1 MYNRPNF
8 SSPPYH
14 ANTERNSTQIADI
27 ILSAIKKE
35 AASIDFYHRL
45 ANAAPTPHHKHD
57 LMEAAASK
65 QYFVQQLTDEY
76 VRQTGS
82 QPDYDIEQLTF
93 ETFRDGLQK
102 AYAAEQS
109 AYERD
114 RQSYVL
120 TQHLPVRDVF
130 WNACH
135 HGAALAERLRQMG
148 DDEESMELKDYG
160 RGPLVIDIDA
170 ASKENDTF
178 RTALWTG
185 KHLQVTL
192 MSIEPGSDIGL
203 EVHPDVDQ
211 FLRIEE
217 GEGFVQMG
225 PRENQLDFEAEVEDD
240 FAIMVPAGMWHNLTN
255 TGDTPLKLYTIYA
268 PPEHPFGTVHETK
281 EDAMEA
287 E

>member
-1 MYNRPNF
+1 MYQNF
-8 SSPPYH
+8 SFPPEH
-14 ANTERNSTQIADI
+14 ASVERNSSQIENT
-27 ILSAIKKE
+27 ILSCIKKE
-35 AASIDFYHRL
+35 AASVDFYQRL
-45 ANAAPTPHHKHD
+45 ADAAPTPHHKHD
-57 LMEAAASK
+57 LLEAAANK
-65 QYFVQQLTDEY
+65 QFFVQQLTNEY
-76 VRQTGS
+76 VRHTGS
-82 QPDYDIEQLTF
+82 QPDYEIEQKIF

-102 AYAAEQS
+102 AYAAECE
-109 AYERD
+109 AYD
-114 RQSYVL
+114 QDQQSYVL
-120 TQHLPVRDVF
+120 TRHLPVRDVF
-130 WNACH
+130 WHVCH

-211 FLRIEE
+211 FLRVEE

-225 PRENQLDFEAEVEDD
+225 PRENQLDFEADVEDD
-240 FAIMVPAGMWHNLTN
+240 FAIMVPARMWHNLTN